1 MKTFL
6 IIGMGKFGYHLCKK
20 LADLGNQILVVDE
33 KEEALEE
40 VLPIVTSAKIG
51 DCTKVDVLKTLGVDN
66 FDYCFVCVGNNFQSS
81 LEITSQLK
89 EMGAKYVISKA
100 VRDIQAK
107 FLLRNGADEVIYPDR
122 DIAQRLANRC
132 SANHVF
138 DYKELSRE
146 CSIYETLPLQEW
158 LGKTVREID
167 IRARYHINILGI
179 KKKEKTDFVIHPDY
193 RFEEEDHLIMMGNN
207 DDVFEILK
215 RMDEKR

>member
-89 EMGAKYVISKA
+89 EMGAK
-100 VRDIQAK
+100 
-107 FLLRNGADEVIYPDR
+107 
-122 DIAQRLANRC
+122 
-132 SANHVF
+132 
-138 DYKELSRE
+138 
-146 CSIYETLPLQEW
+146 
-158 LGKTVREID
+158 
-167 IRARYHINILGI
+167 
-179 KKKEKTDFVIHPDY
+179 
-193 RFEEEDHLIMMGNN
+193 
-207 DDVFEILK
+207 
-215 RMDEKR
+215 